1 MGTIRHPE
9 GYCEETLNDEQ
20 RKKTAEEWVGKHV
33 TALLTPR
40 ARDPLTGLP
49 LADYSGEI
57 IQTAEDKTSY
67 DWHPPMEY
75 FPDPV
80 DPRRDSFVD
89 DLSHNDFN
97 VSEDMA
103 FTSIATQRAYR
114 RCQIGNNI
122 HHCCFTCFKYNPH
135 WWKIPICRF
144 CYKVEKVKN
153 CETKVTEVE

>member
-9 GYCEETLNDEQ
+9 GYCEEMLTDED
-20 RKKTAEEWVGKHV
+20 RKKNAEEWVGKYV

-57 IQTAEDKTSY
+57 IQTAEDETSY

-97 VSEDMA
+97 VSENM
-103 FTSIATQRAYR
+103 SPLLLYML
-114 RCQIGNNI
+114 QIQSSLVESS
-122 HHCCFTCFKYNPH
+122 YM
-135 WWKIPICRF
+135 PILLQGG
-144 CYKVEKVKN
+144 KG
-153 CETKVTEVE
+153 

>member
-9 GYCEETLNDEQ
+9 GYCEETCTDDE
-20 RKKTAEEWVGKHV
+20 RKKLAEEWVRKHV

-57 IQTAEDKTSY
+57 IQTAEDETSY

-97 VSEDMA
+97 VSENME
-103 FTSIATQRAYR
+103 FTSIATQRAYTMSIR
-114 RCQIGNNI
+114 KQYSSLLLYMLQIQSSLVENS
-122 HHCCFTCFKYNPH
+122 YM
-135 WWKIPICRF
+135 PILLQGG
-144 CYKVEKVKN
+144 KG
-153 CETKVTEVE
+153 